1 MNRFGEK
8 NKIILA
14 ENKQKKIIKML
25 LLSCHALKSDFELT
39 GRKLPDD
46 EGAITYYLIEE
57 YLDNDDFRR
66 KNKMEFI
73 NIRFI
78 PEYPENYNKDKANYK
93 GRLDMKVIGEDFLHD
108 RNTYAVIECKR
119 LDGESHLKREYVKE
133 GIDRFVGMLQ
143 GEINYLRHTGMDMML
158 GYIVKDEDMDKVL
171 ADINDYLG
179 KKYKSNCT
187 KSITEKQKED
197 EWMLGDSMF
206 QCVDG
211 NERQMEHMFYKLH
224 TIIES
229 EKGIHNLEN
238 KNQKRG

>member
-1 MNRFGEK
+1 
-8 NKIILA
+8 
-14 ENKQKKIIKML
+14 ML

-143 GEINYLRHTGMDMML
+143 GEIKYLRHTGMDMML

-179 KKYKSNCT
+179 KNTNQIAQRASRKNRRKMNGCLETACFSALMAMSARWSICSINCIQ
-187 KSITEKQKED
+187 S
-197 EWMLGDSMF
+197 S
-206 QCVDG
+206 
-211 NERQMEHMFYKLH
+211 
-224 TIIES
+224 S
-229 EKGIHNLEN
+229 P
-238 KNQKRG
+238 KRVFTT